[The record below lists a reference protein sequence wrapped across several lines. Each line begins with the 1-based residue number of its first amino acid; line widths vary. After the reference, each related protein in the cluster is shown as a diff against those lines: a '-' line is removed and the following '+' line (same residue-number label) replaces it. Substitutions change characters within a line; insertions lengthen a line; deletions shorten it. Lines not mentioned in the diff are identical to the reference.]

1 MAAFTQ
7 TFDNKNIGTGKTLNP
22 AGAVNDGNSGLNY
35 LVSFQPVTTGE
46 ITAKAL
52 TGSITAANKPYDGN
66 TSATITSRTLDG
78 VIGTEDVDY
87 VGGTATFDS
96 RNAGTGKTVNATGLS
111 LDGLDAGN
119 YTVNTTAST
128 TANISQLPI
137 TVTAVTDSK
146 TYDGTATS
154 DETPAVSV
162 NAIILPD
169 VANFTQAFDNKNAG
183 TGKTLTPSGSVTDG
197 NSGGNYLVSF
207 VPVTT
212 GTIEQRTLTVTASAS
227 SRPYDGT
234 RAASVTLSDDRVTD
248 DVFTVNYVDALFSD
262 KNVGTG
268 KTVTVSGLSLSGT
281 DGGNYVLAATSATAT
296 ADITPVTLT
305 GHFTADNKVYN
316 GTNAAVILT
325 RTLSGGIISGDDV
338 SLTGGT
344 ATFSD
349 KNVGSPKTVTGV
361 GFSLAGTDGP
371 NYVLASTTL
380 TTSANITRRDLTVAA
395 TGVNKI
401 YDGTTD
407 ATVTLSDDRVAGD
420 VVTDSYTSATFANK
434 NVGNGKAISVT
445 GISIGDTDAGNYTL
459 LNTTASGVR
468 QHHRR
473 HRDRALHGRE
483 QV

>member
-1 MAAFTQ
+1 M
-7 TFDNKNIGTGKTLNP
+7 
-22 AGAVNDGNSGLNY
+22 
-35 LVSFQPVTTGE
+35 
-46 ITAKAL
+46 
-52 TGSITAANKPYDGN
+52 
-66 TSATITSRTLDG
+66 
-78 VIGTEDVDY
+78 
-87 VGGTATFDS
+87 
-96 RNAGTGKTVNATGLS
+96 
-111 LDGLDAGN
+111 
-119 YTVNTTAST
+119 
-128 TANISQLPI
+128 
-137 TVTAVTDSK
+137 TAVTDSK

-262 KNVGTG
+262 KNAGIG

-325 RTLSGGIISGDDV
+325 RTLTGGIISGDDV

-349 KNVGSPKTVTGV
+349 KNVG
-361 GFSLAGTDGP
+361 
-371 NYVLASTTL
+371 
-380 TTSANITRRDLTVAA
+380 
-395 TGVNKI
+395 
-401 YDGTTD
+401 
-407 ATVTLSDDRVAGD
+407 
-420 VVTDSYTSATFANK
+420 
-434 NVGNGKAISVT
+434 
-445 GISIGDTDAGNYTL
+445 
-459 LNTTASGVR
+459 
-468 QHHRR
+468 
-473 HRDRALHGRE
+473 
-483 QV
+483 